1 MPLPSIEQTDVAGKK
16 VLLRVDFNVPLDKAT
31 GAISDD
37 TRMVKSLPTI
47 ELLLSRGAALVIVS
61 HLGRPEKKGDP
72 KLSMKQVAEHL
83 AKLLPAV
90 KVQFATEAVGP
101 IPEELAGKLGRG
113 EILVLENIRYY
124 DEETSKEDKVRTEL
138 AKKLCKLADIY
149 CNDAFGA
156 AHRAHAS
163 TYDCAKLLPGFAG
176 LLLKKEIDVLEK
188 IMTNPA
194 RPFVAV
200 IGGSKVSSK
209 LAVLE
214 SLVLKADSILIGGAM
229 AYTFLK
235 SRLIETGNSMVE
247 KDYLSQAFQIVDKAA
262 YNKHE
267 LLLPEDHVISSDFGE
282 KGKIKTVKRSIP
294 DGFMGMDIGP
304 KTADHYAKVIKN
316 AKTVLWNGPMGVFE
330 MKKFSAGT
338 FAIAKA
344 MAKVKGSTIV
354 GGGDS
359 IFALTQSGLEDK
371 MTHVSTGGGAT
382 LEYLEG
388 KKLPGVEA
396 LTRQ

>member
-1 MPLPSIEQTDVAGKK
+1 MPLPSIEQADFAGKK

-37 TRMVKSLPTI
+37 TRIVKSLPTI
-47 ELLLSRGAALVIVS
+47 ELLLGRGAAVILVS
-61 HLGRPEKKGDP
+61 HLGRPERKGDP
-72 KLSMKQVAEHL
+72 ALSLKNVAAHL
-83 AKLLPAV
+83 GKLLPGR
-90 KVQFATEAVGP
+90 KVEFAAEAVGS
-101 IPEELAGKLGRG
+101 IPEKLAAELKAG

-124 DEETSKEDKVRTEL
+124 DEETSKDEKVRTEF
-138 AKKLCKLADIY
+138 AKKLCKLADVY
-149 CNDAFGA
+149 VDDAFGA

-163 TYDCAKLLPGFAG
+163 IYECAKILPGYAG

-188 IMTNPA
+188 LITNPP

-214 SLVLKADSILIGGAM
+214 NLVLKADAILIGGAM

-235 SRLIETGNSMVE
+235 SRLIEVGNSMVE

-267 LLLPEDHVISSDFGE
+267 LILPEDHVVSSEFGE
-282 KGKIKTVKRSIP
+282 KGKIKTVKRAIP

-304 KTADHYAKVIKN
+304 KTRDRYASVIKK

-330 MKKFSAGT
+330 MKKFSEGT
-338 FAIAKA
+338 YAIAKA
-344 MAKVKGSTIV
+344 MSKVKGSTIV

-388 KKLPGVEA
+388 KKLPGVVA
-396 LTRQ
+396 LQKT